1 MRLLILF
8 TGLLLSAITSVAQPF
23 LVETDKDGS
32 LMVSRE
38 GTTRVFIDSSGGKLP
53 VEVVDSLMRN
63 RYRILKN
70 NVHVLKYNKAASWFS
85 FDIENTSGKD
95 ANLVI
100 GLGDPYLDKVSFYK
114 KAGNSIRLADTA
126 GALHPFG
133 TRSVV
138 DKNIAFVLTVPAH
151 ATVACLIRT
160 KNVYHHTFMQ
170 LKIET
175 VKSYEASLL
184 KEYLSWGV
192 ATGILCFVMVFSLVI
207 FFVEKNKEYLFFGCY
222 VFSTIVWVWSNTGLG
237 YQFIWSDYPQAMIR
251 IRFMAAVGT
260 IAAMMQ
266 STQSFIGQHR
276 SNSRFY
282 NGMNITKVML
292 LLLAAVLLVPYT
304 FNDDETLISRFII
317 TGDVVIIMG
326 IVLMVTSLMEKMKQG
341 FRPALYYL
349 VSMLI
354 LIVGTV
360 LLVLARLNII
370 SPTFLTLNGN
380 YIGIMLQVLILAI
393 GHIQRYQQY
402 RREKEEAIVR
412 MIRQEQETLLQV
424 TLARENE
431 RNRIAAD
438 MHDELGAG
446 ISSLRLIGELAE
458 RKSSLQ
464 EIKHDVGR
472 FTSSAME
479 LAQKVKDIVWTLN
492 PENDTLLNFVYYI
505 HRYGQ
510 KLFED
515 TGIRFDMGIPPSI
528 PHSVLQ
534 GDKRKHLLLVVKEA
548 FTNVLKHSGADAV
561 LVAIGFENAQLQIR
575 IKDNGKGID
584 SRTATGG
591 NGLRNMKMRMEVVGG
606 SLHIG
611 SENGTAVVL
620 AIPIVS

>member
-1 MRLLILF
+1 
-8 TGLLLSAITSVAQPF
+8 
-23 LVETDKDGS
+23 
-32 LMVSRE
+32 
-38 GTTRVFIDSSGGKLP
+38 
-53 VEVVDSLMRN
+53 
-63 RYRILKN
+63 
-70 NVHVLKYNKAASWFS
+70 
-85 FDIENTSGKD
+85 
-95 ANLVI
+95 
-100 GLGDPYLDKVSFYK
+100 
-114 KAGNSIRLADTA
+114 
-126 GALHPFG
+126 
-133 TRSVV
+133 
-138 DKNIAFVLTVPAH
+138 
-151 ATVACLIRT
+151 
-160 KNVYHHTFMQ
+160 
-170 LKIET
+170 
-175 VKSYEASLL
+175 
-184 KEYLSWGV
+184 
-192 ATGILCFVMVFSLVI
+192 
-207 FFVEKNKEYLFFGCY
+207 
-222 VFSTIVWVWSNTGLG
+222 
-237 YQFIWSDYPQAMIR
+237 
-251 IRFMAAVGT
+251 
-260 IAAMMQ
+260 
-266 STQSFIGQHR
+266 
-276 SNSRFY
+276 
-282 NGMNITKVML
+282 
-292 LLLAAVLLVPYT
+292 
-304 FNDDETLISRFII
+304 
-317 TGDVVIIMG
+317 
-326 IVLMVTSLMEKMKQG
+326 MVTSLMEKMKQG

-515 TGIRFDMGIPPSI
+515 TGIRFDMGIPPSN

-534 GDKRKHLLLVVKEA
+534 GDKRNHQLLVVKEA